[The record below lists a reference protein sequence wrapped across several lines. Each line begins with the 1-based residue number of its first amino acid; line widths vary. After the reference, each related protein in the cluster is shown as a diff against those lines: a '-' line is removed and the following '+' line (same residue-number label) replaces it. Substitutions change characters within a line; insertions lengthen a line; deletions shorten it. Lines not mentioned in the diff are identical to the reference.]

1 MEFAVITDAYDWQVM
16 RASATPEA
24 PVWVPSNPGGIP
36 TPDQLVEFELIVV
49 VGSLSEPGAALQL
62 AGVVK
67 LAMERSKGTCVFA
80 HPPHLSEHDAH
91 FMEAMG
97 LPIPY
102 GNRADHVKRYPDE
115 FHAYFTEYGMSG
127 SAYNSTDTE
136 DAITLGWIY
145 DNEGMLERA
154 ALCWETETRGVIYT
168 VPYYVAKSGNPAR
181 MVGAL
186 REAVTAHRDTLSAG
200 LPGYL
205 SDVRIGEV
213 ELGLLAEIDSQSTA
227 LKLKQEEASAL
238 ERWRHLIGRTSGAP
252 LVQLAVEA
260 LNVLLEGTGK
270 RAVTRTDVGA
280 EDFWIVDADEN
291 DIALAESKGIASG
304 IARSNVSQVDSHREA
319 RKKGPEFPGLLIVNA
334 FRGDPDLTRKQ
345 GEAVAPNVIELAK
358 SQNVVVM
365 RTWDLY
371 QLLGRRLDGEPVGE
385 QLLAWLNDEQGG
397 WLRVDAAG
405 VTVVQ

>member
-1 MEFAVITDAYDWQVM
+1 MEFAVITDAYDWHVM

-36 TPDQLVEFELIVV
+36 TPEQLVEFELIVV
-49 VGSLSEPGAALQL
+49 VGSLSETGTALQL

-67 LAMERSKGTCVFA
+67 LAMERGKGTCVFA

-91 FMEAMG
+91 FVEAMG

-127 SAYNSTDTE
+127 SAYNSTDTAE
-136 DAITLGWIY
+136 AIRLGWIY
-145 DNEGMLERA
+145 DNEGMLEPA

-168 VPYYVAKSGNPAR
+168 VPYNVAKSGNPAR

-213 ELGLLAEIDSQSTA
+213 ELESVKFASSSFRSSSASPTEAGVLETETSKTGASETKTEPTA
-227 LKLKQEEASAL
+227 GRAL
-238 ERWRHLIGRTSGAP
+238 TTVERVTSKFRFIPPHQRQGF
-252 LVQLAVEA
+252 
-260 LNVLLEGTGK
+260 
-270 RAVTRTDVGA
+270 R
-280 EDFWIVDADEN
+280 
-291 DIALAESKGIASG
+291 ASG
-304 IARSNVSQVDSHREA
+304 GRLAGSTSIRLHPAHRTIGGFGSDTPASLVRATARSRGYTGAHGLRRGLAPHAYSTPKRSKSGPRNHAEAISAATRETA
-319 RKKGPEFPGLLIVNA
+319 
-334 FRGDPDLTRKQ
+334 
-345 GEAVAPNVIELAK
+345 
-358 SQNVVVM
+358 
-365 RTWDLY
+365 
-371 QLLGRRLDGEPVGE
+371 
-385 QLLAWLNDEQGG
+385 
-397 WLRVDAAG
+397 
-405 VTVVQ
+405 